1 RDGYQVN
8 HLFELTDFVDKK
20 YDSFKKYMVRN
31 YVIIAIIS
39 LILASLFIVA
49 TYPLAISIGFEK
61 VIYHSSSSVYIDAG
75 FPFDWLQLNYLKIS
89 DSWVIEEVL
98 ITNVSSL
105 MLDFIIYVAGI
116 LLLLIGL
123 IKMVTI
129 SPRGCGL
136 SGVRTRCS
144 TAVAPA
150 ASRLR
155 ASATIPCGRTKVQKK
170 MCP

>member
-1 RDGYQVN
+1 MIDDRIKNIKDILNNLKRDGYQVN

-20 YDSFKKYMVRN
+20 YDSFKNFKLRN
-31 YVIIAIIS
+31 YIIIALIS
-39 LILASLFIVA
+39 LIVASLFVTV
-49 TYPLAISIGFEK
+49 TYPLAILYGDGK
-61 VIYHSSSSVYIDAG
+61 VIQYSNAVYIRAG
-75 FPFDWLQLNYLKIS
+75 IPFSWLQLNYLKIS

-129 SPRGCGL
+129 SK
-136 SGVRTRCS
+136 S
-144 TAVAPA
+144 
-150 ASRLR
+150 
-155 ASATIPCGRTKVQKK
+155 QQ
-170 MCP
+170 